1 MRTIENEMRAAISAL
16 RNWKKS
22 NTEVRMSDNVAHVY
36 LHGNEIARIWPDGR
50 RKFSNAGFRTA
61 TTKSRLN
68 ALGAGIY
75 QRNYN
80 WYNQDGTPFVNAF

>member
-36 LHGNEIARIWPDGR
+36 LYGNEIARIWPDGR
-50 RKFSNAGFRTA
+50 RKFSNAGFRMM
-61 TTKSRLN
+61 
-68 ALGAGIY
+68 
-75 QRNYN
+75 
-80 WYNQDGTPFVNAF
+80 F